1 MCRLLPNPQFNGG
14 GHDFITFAPD
24 CLMDVKIAST
34 WKALLSEEFDKPYF
48 KQLAD
53 FVRNEYKS
61 QTIYPRGSDIFK
73 AFDRCDLA
81 DIKVVIIGQDPY
93 HGPGQANG
101 LCFSVC
107 DGIRFPP
114 SLLNIFKEIRD
125 DLGKPIPVSGDLE
138 RWARQGVLLL
148 NATLTVRA
156 NTPGSHQNKGW
167 EEFTD
172 AVIKKISSEK
182 EGIVFL
188 LWGAYAQKK
197 GEIIDRSK
205 HLVLMSAH
213 PSPFSA
219 DRGFF
224 GCRHFSKANAYLK
237 SKGKDEIDW

>member
-1 MCRLLPNPQFNGG
+1 
-14 GHDFITFAPD
+14 
-24 CLMDVKIAST
+24 MDVKIASA
-34 WKALLSEEFDKPYF
+34 WKALLNEEFEKPYF
-48 KQLAD
+48 RQLAD
-53 FVRNEYKS
+53 FVRNEYKT
-61 QTIYPRGSDIFK
+61 QTVYPRGSDIFR
-73 AFDRCDLA
+73 AFDCCDFS
-81 DIKVVIIGQDPY
+81 DIRVVVIGQDPY

-101 LCFSVC
+101 LCFSVH

-114 SLLNIFKEIRD
+114 SLVNIFKEIRD
-125 DLGKPIPVSGDLE
+125 DLGKPIPASGDLS

-167 EEFTD
+167 ETFTD
-172 AVIKKISSEK
+172 AVIKKISDEK
-182 EGIVFL
+182 EGVVFL

-197 GEIIDRSK
+197 GEVIDRNK

-224 GCRHFSKANAYLK
+224 GCKHFSKANAYLK
-237 SKGKDEIDW
+237 SKGKGEIDW